1 MRRINEDIKNKQ
13 YNHLYLLY
21 GSEDYLRNQYRDKLR
36 HAMAGEDTSMNYNYF
51 EGRDIDVNKLIDL
64 SETMPFLSDRRL
76 IVVETSGF
84 FKSSQ
89 EKLAEYLKEIP
100 ETTYFIF
107 CEKEV
112 DKRSKM
118 YKTLQKEGYV
128 SEFGEQ
134 DEATLKKWVLAMTS
148 REGKQISQA
157 ALDLFLEKTGTE
169 MENIQKEFEKLA
181 CYTLDKAA
189 IMPEDVEMICTERIQ
204 NRIFDM
210 IESIAAG
217 KQKRAL
223 DLYYDL
229 LSLRE
234 PPMRIL
240 FLIARQFN
248 MLMQTRDLLDKR
260 CDNRMVGEK
269 LGISPFIAKKYM
281 AQARKFEL
289 PFLKAALEEC
299 VQTEEEV
306 KTGRLADVIA
316 VELLIIRYSNG

>member
-1 MRRINEDIKNKQ
+1 MR
-13 YNHLYLLY
+13 
-21 GSEDYLRNQYRDKLR
+21 SQYRDKLKC
-36 HAMAGEDTSMNYNYF
+36 AMTGEEMSMNYNYF
-51 EGRDIDVNKLIDL
+51 EGKDINVDRLIDI
-64 SETMPFLSDRRL
+64 SETMPFLSDRRV
-76 IVVETSGF
+76 IVVEMSGF

-89 EKLAEYLKEIP
+89 EKLAEYLKNVP

-118 YKTLQKEGYV
+118 YKTLQKEGYI

-134 DEATLKKWVLAMTS
+134 DEATLKKWVLSLTG
-148 REGKQISQA
+148 REGKKISKA
-157 ALDLFLEKTGTE
+157 ALELFLEKTGTD

-181 CYTLDKAA
+181 CYTMEREA
-189 IMPEDVEMICTERIQ
+189 IMPEDVEAVCTERIQ
-204 NRIFDM
+204 NRIFEM
-210 IESIAAG
+210 IEAVAA
-217 KQKRAL
+217 KRQKRAL

-229 LSLRE
+229 IALKE

-248 MLMQTRDLLDKR
+248 MLMQTKVLLGKR
-260 CDNRMVGEK
+260 CDNRTVGEK

-281 AQARKFEL
+281 AQAGKFEL
-289 PFLKAALEEC
+289 SFLRGALEQC
-299 VQTEEEV
+299 VQTEEDV

-316 VELLIIRYSNG
+316 VELLIIQYSKG